1 MLQIQLQDL
10 MLLVRG
16 KLSNQSRITLGAL
29 VVLDMHAKDVVEDL
43 LNNRVH
49 SDLDFKWLAQLR

>member
-43 LNNRVH
+43 LNNKVH